1 MVNCNIRKY
10 RKRAASFV
18 ETQRLSRGERVVKKE
33 KEVVTI
39 LLCEKM
45 RKESGR
51 ERRFHA
57 HAWRR
62 LNYEAELVGWFY
74 DYAGSRSSRTAYFLL

>member
-10 RKRAASFV
+10 RERAASFV

-39 LLCEKM
+39 LLCEEM

-57 HAWRR
+57 YAWRR